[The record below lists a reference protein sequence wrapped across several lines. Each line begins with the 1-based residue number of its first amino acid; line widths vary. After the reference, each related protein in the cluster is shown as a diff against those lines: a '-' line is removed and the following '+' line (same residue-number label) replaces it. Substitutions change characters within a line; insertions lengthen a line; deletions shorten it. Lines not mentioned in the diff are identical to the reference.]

1 MADEKIVVVQ
11 QNSGNTA
18 GILAIVFAILGIF
31 FLGILFVPLA
41 FICAIIATIRAVKG
55 VASKLVA
62 VISWILIIIAFA
74 TSPMLL
80 GMLGMGIARQ
90 EAKTTKDTLLGL
102 TYSQEFETALK
113 QIKADFSL
121 RGEFRDLKSMTMIRQ
136 FKDEALNQKVE
147 VGKPIEY
154 GVGLKSMGQIEFCAQ
169 MVLKKSG
176 SKYIIETKNI
186 NENKDACKKL
196 HNAEL
201 YKKLKTF
208 SIN

>member
-1 MADEKIVVVQ
+1 MEDEKIIVINQ
-11 QNSGNTA
+11 GSGNTA

-41 FICAIIATIRAVKG
+41 LVCAIIATIKAIKG

-62 VISWILIIIAFA
+62 IISWILIIIAFA

-80 GMLGMGIARQ
+80 GMLSIGMTRQ
-90 EAKTTKDTLLGL
+90 EVKTTPIGL
-102 TYSQEFETALK
+102 AYSQEFETALK
-113 QIKADFSL
+113 QIRDDFSL
-121 RGEFRDLKSMTMIRQ
+121 RGEFRDLQSMTTVRH
-136 FKDEALNQKVE
+136 FKDEALKQKLE

-154 GVGLKSMGQIEFCAQ
+154 SVGLKSKGQIEFCAQ
-169 MVLKKSG
+169 MVLKESG

-186 NENKDACKKL
+186 NENKDICREL

-208 SIN
+208 EIN